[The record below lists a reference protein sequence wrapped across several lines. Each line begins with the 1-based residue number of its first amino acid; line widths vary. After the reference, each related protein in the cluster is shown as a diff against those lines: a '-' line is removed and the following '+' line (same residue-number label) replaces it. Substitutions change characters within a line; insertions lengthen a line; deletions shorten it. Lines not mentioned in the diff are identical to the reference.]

1 MSENRSFRRHPWLE
15 ELGSESYDHLVAY
28 LTFLH
33 LRQSSP
39 DYIRVVQSALKM
51 FCCRLPKAR
60 RTQIMQDW
68 AHLSPEDIETFLQ
81 AAYDAGLAASTI
93 RTRLNTA
100 RRFFEFLQEEGR
112 LAHHPFRRNRH
123 VIHVPQP
130 LPRYM
135 PEADLV
141 RFFQVIDRLRD
152 RLLFL
157 LMLRCGLRV
166 SEARTLKWDAIR
178 WDQEAIRV
186 DDSKGHVDRVVYYTP
201 DLEQALSQW
210 WQQAPSDISYLFPSP
225 EKGCAGQP
233 LTDSQIRRLMT
244 TYLRRAEITAL
255 YTPHSLRHTF
265 ATVLLNA
272 GASLEVVK
280 ELMGHRHL
288 DMTLRYA
295 RLYDST
301 RRQQYDQAMNQ
312 VTQRQQLGGAQ
323 G

>member
-15 ELGSESYDHLVAY
+15 ELGSVSHDHLVAY

-112 LAHHPFRRNRH
+112 LARHPFRRNRH

-210 WQQAPSDISYLFPSP
+210 WQQAPSDVSYLFPSP
-225 EKGCAGQP
+225 EKGCAGKP

-244 TYLRRAEITAL
+244 TYRRRAEITAP

-301 RRQQYDQAMNQ
+301 RRQQYDQAMDA
-312 VTQRQQLGGAQ
+312 VTKRQQLGGS
-323 G
+323 

>member
-15 ELGSESYDHLVAY
+15 ELGSESQDHLVAY

-112 LAHHPFRRNRH
+112 LARHPFRRNRH

-141 RFFQVIDRLRD
+141 RFFQVIDRLRE

-225 EKGCAGQP
+225 EKGCAGKP

-244 TYLRRAEITAL
+244 TYLRRAEITAP

-301 RRQQYDQAMNQ
+301 RRQQYDQAMSQ
-312 VTQRQQLGGAQ
+312 VTQRQQLGGTQ
-323 G
+323 V

>member
-1 MSENRSFRRHPWLE
+1 MSENRSFRHHPWLE
-15 ELGSESYDHLVAY
+15 ELGSESQDHLVAY

-112 LAHHPFRRNRH
+112 LARHPFRRNRH

-225 EKGCAGQP
+225 EKGCAGKP

-244 TYLRRAEITAL
+244 TYLRRAEITAP

-301 RRQQYDQAMNQ
+301 RRQQYDQAMSQ
-312 VTQRQQLGGAQ
+312 VTQRQQLGGTQ

>member
-15 ELGSESYDHLVAY
+15 ELGSESQDHLVAY

-112 LAHHPFRRNRH
+112 LARHPFRRNRH

-225 EKGCAGQP
+225 EKGCAGKP

-244 TYLRRAEITAL
+244 TYLRRAEITAP

-301 RRQQYDQAMNQ
+301 RRQQYDQAMSQ
-312 VTQRQQLGGAQ
+312 VTQRQQLGGTQ

>member
-15 ELGSESYDHLVAY
+15 ELGSESQDHLVAY

-112 LAHHPFRRNRH
+112 LARHPFRRNRH

-225 EKGCAGQP
+225 EKGCAGKP

-244 TYLRRAEITAL
+244 TYLRRAEITAP

-301 RRQQYDQAMNQ
+301 RRQQYDQAMSQ
-312 VTQRQQLGGAQ
+312 VTQRQQLGGTQ
-323 G
+323 V

>member
-1 MSENRSFRRHPWLE
+1 MSENRSFRHHPWLE
-15 ELGSESYDHLVAY
+15 ELGSESHDHLVAY

-39 DYIRVVQSALKM
+39 DTIRVVQSALKM
-51 FCCRLPKAR
+51 FCCQLPKVR

-68 AHLSPEDIETFLQ
+68 AHLTTEDIETFLQ

-112 LAHHPFRRNRH
+112 LARHPFRRNRH

-166 SEARTLKWDAIR
+166 SEARTLTWDAIR
-178 WDQEAIRV
+178 WDQEAIRI

-201 DLEQALSQW
+201 DLEQALKQW
-210 WQQAPSDISYLFPSP
+210 WEQAPPDVSYLFPSP
-225 EKGCAGQP
+225 KKGCAGKP

-244 TYLRRAEITAL
+244 TYLRQAEIAAP
-255 YTPHSLRHTF
+255 YSPHSLRHTF

-280 ELMGHRHL
+280 ELMGHRRL

-301 RRQQYDQAMNQ
+301 RRQQYDQAMDA
-312 VTQRQQLGGAQ
+312 VTKRQQLGGS
-323 G
+323 